1 MFKDIANLPRFLV
14 FLGLIV
20 FSMIMTLTPWAMG
33 LCIIPFLVGYYILF
47 IGVDGWGF
55 IGNVLTG
62 AVLFLLSWFCST
74 VEFNDELWVLWWV
87 VGWLTLNIGSSLFV
101 LGFKDVVKK

>member
-1 MFKDIANLPRFLV
+1 MMMA
-14 FLGLIV
+14 
-20 FSMIMTLTPWAMG
+20 LTPWVMG
-33 LCIIPFLVGYYILF
+33 LCIIPFLVGYYTLF

-55 IGNVLTG
+55 IGNILTG
-62 AVLFLLSWFCST
+62 TVLLFLSWFCST
-74 VEFNDELWVLWWV
+74 VKFNDELWMLWWV